1 MNEKMSEKLYEYNFE
16 ERLDDAEAIEI
27 FLQDAF
33 ETNDPGYIAN
43 AIGVVAKSKG
53 MAEIARKTG
62 LSREQLYKS
71 LSQKGNPTLRT
82 FLSVLSAVDFEI
94 TPRRRVG

>member
-16 ERLDDAEAIEI
+16 EHLDDAEAIEI

>member
-16 ERLDDAEAIEI
+16 KHLEDAEAIEI

>member
-1 MNEKMSEKLYEYNFE
+1 MNEKMREKLHGYNFE
-16 ERLDDAEAIEI
+16 EHLDDAESIEI

-71 LSQKGNPTLRT
+71 LSQKGNPTLKT
-82 FLSVLSAVDFEI
+82 FLSVLSAMDFEI
-94 TPRRRVG
+94 TPRRRAG